1 MPTAEGPC
9 RCGSRA
15 AAAALPDWDCRCR
28 GRRRGHARLQAAHRF
43 AQRLDTSRR
52 ALSRGS
58 RLAGRPQRT
67 NVATCVILTDFR
79 RAAARVKRRLRGAG
93 GRQRPSYVVNS
104 KLRHTSEAWGSTVI
118 RCCPIRGKPVP
129 RCKSAL

>member
-1 MPTAEGPC
+1 MPTADGPC

-58 RLAGRPQRT
+58 RLAGRPQRA
-67 NVATCVILTDFR
+67 NVATCAILTDFR
-79 RAAARVKRRLRGAG
+79 RAASRVKRCLRAVAW
-93 GRQRPSYVVNS
+93 RERVTYDASNS
-104 KLRHTSEAWGSTVI
+104 
-118 RCCPIRGKPVP
+118 
-129 RCKSAL
+129 